1 MIVPQSEDP
10 RGCQEQIAGPDHLH
24 VSEARRLADAERIV
38 IVAHE
43 LRNPIGAIRNA
54 VTIMESAA
62 DVPCVMEQARR
73 LIARQVSQLS
83 VLVEGL
89 LDLPEFVQG
98 GLRVRRETID
108 IVSEAQAAVESC
120 AWAIRAAGHSLRVDM
135 PDSPS
140 YARVDGSRLRQVITN
155 LLDNACK
162 YTKPPGRIRIALQF
176 TDHHAVFTVEDNG
189 AGIAK
194 ESLPK
199 VFELFQ
205 RSALVP
211 GDPVP
216 GFGIGLALVHEIV
229 RLHGGEVAATSA
241 GPGRGSTFV
250 VRLPVS

>member
-1 MIVPQSEDP
+1 MQPF
-10 RGCQEQIAGPDHLH
+10 
-24 VSEARRLADAERIV
+24 EARQLADAEQIV

-73 LIARQVSQLS
+73 LIARQVSQLA

-89 LDLPEFVQG
+89 LDMPEFVRS
-98 GLRVRRETID
+98 GLSVRRETID
-108 IVSEAQAAVESC
+108 LVSEAQAAVESC
-120 AWAIRAAGHSLRVDM
+120 AWAIRAAGHSLCVEM
-135 PDSPS
+135 PESPI
-140 YARVDGSRLRQVITN
+140 YARADGARLRQVITN

-162 YTKPPGRIRIALQF
+162 YTKTPGRIRFALQL
-176 TDHHAVFTVEDNG
+176 TDHQAVFTVEDNG
-189 AGIAK
+189 AGIAR

-205 RSALVP
+205 RSALAP
-211 GDPVP
+211 GDPVR
-216 GFGIGLALVHEIV
+216 GFGIGLALVREIV
-229 RLHGGEVAATSA
+229 RQHGGEVAVTSA